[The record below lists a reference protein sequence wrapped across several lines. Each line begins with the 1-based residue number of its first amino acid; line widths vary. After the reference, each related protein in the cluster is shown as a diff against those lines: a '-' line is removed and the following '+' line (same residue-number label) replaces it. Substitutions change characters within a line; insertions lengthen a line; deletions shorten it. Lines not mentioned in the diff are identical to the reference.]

1 MFCPECMVQYA
12 PGLSR
17 CHHCDVELV
26 DGPPGDDSGT
36 AEVPDGSAY
45 SDYVGVATV
54 NGAIEEAQ
62 ICSFLQ
68 GNGIPT
74 KVRGEAL
81 RKTHGITV
89 DGIGAAEIEVPAQFA
104 QAAREL
110 IAMADRGELE
120 LADDSDKDAI

>member
-1 MFCPECMVQYA
+1 MTIEP
-12 PGLSR
+12 
-17 CHHCDVELV
+17 
-26 DGPPGDDSGT
+26 T
-36 AEVPDGSAY
+36 A

-54 NGAIEEAQ
+54 HGPIEEAQ
-62 ICSFLQ
+62 LCSFLQ

-74 KVRGEAL
+74 RVRGEAI

-89 DGIGAAEIEVPAQFA
+89 DGIGAAEVEVPAEFA

-120 LADDSDKDAI
+120 LADGSDENAI

>member
-1 MFCPECMVQYA
+1 MFCPECMVQYR
-12 PGLSR
+12 PGISR
-17 CHHCDVELV
+17 CRDCDVELV
-26 DGPPGDDSGT
+26 DGPPAVSSGT
-36 AEVPDGSAY
+36 AEVPDGPAY

-54 NGAIEEAQ
+54 NGPIEETQ

-74 KVRGEAL
+74 RVRGEAL

-120 LADDSDKDAI
+120 LADDSDRDPI

>member
-1 MFCPECMVQYA
+1 MEPVTED
-12 PGLSR
+12 P
-17 CHHCDVELV
+17 
-26 DGPPGDDSGT
+26 
-36 AEVPDGSAY
+36 AY
-45 SDYVGVATV
+45 SDYVVVATV
-54 NGAIEEAQ
+54 HGPIEEAQ
-62 ICSFLQ
+62 VCSFLQ

-89 DGIGAAEIEVPAQFA
+89 DGIGAAEVEVPAQFA

-120 LADDSDKDAI
+120 LADDSDRDPI